1 MRITTA
7 WLIGTGLHEGLTLAQ
22 VYAHKP
28 GEIIDLYSQE
38 DPRRR
43 RRKTGNRDDR
53 RSFEIEV
60 IAWL

>member
-38 DPRRR
+38 AIRAGAEEKR
-43 RRKTGNRDDR
+43 
-53 RSFEIEV
+53 EIET
-60 IAWL
+60 IEDLLKLR

>member
-28 GEIIDLYSQE
+28 GGIIGLYSQQPIRAGAE
-38 DPRRR
+38 EKR
-43 RRKTGNRDDR
+43 
-53 RSFEIEV
+53 EIET
-60 IAWL
+60 IEDLLKLR